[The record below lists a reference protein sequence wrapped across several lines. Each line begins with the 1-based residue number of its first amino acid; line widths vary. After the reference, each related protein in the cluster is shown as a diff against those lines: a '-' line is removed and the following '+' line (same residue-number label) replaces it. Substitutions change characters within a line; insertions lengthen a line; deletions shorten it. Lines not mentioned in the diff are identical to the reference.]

1 MESLDRIDID
11 ILRELQENCRASYRE
26 IANKLGISIG
36 TIHNRVKR
44 MKDLG
49 IIKGFSVVLD
59 SEKMGYEL
67 TAVILMQVDGGHILD
82 VERIVANARP
92 VIAVYD
98 ITGDFDIIVIA
109 KFKSREELN
118 TFIKDIL
125 KIPYVKR
132 TVTSIAL
139 NIVKE
144 KIIFNI

>member
-1 MESLDRIDID
+1 MELLDSIDIN
-11 ILRELQENCRASYRE
+11 ILRELQENCRASYRD

-36 TIHNRVKR
+36 TIHNRIKR

-49 IIKGFSVVLD
+49 IIKGFSVILD

-67 TAVILMQVDGGHILD
+67 TAIILIQVDGGYILD
-82 VERIVANARP
+82 VERTLANSRP

-118 TFIKDIL
+118 TFIKDVL
-125 KIPYVKR
+125 KIPHVKR

-144 KIIFNI
+144 KIIVSI

>member
-1 MESLDRIDID
+1 MGLLDNIDID
-11 ILRELQENCRASYRE
+11 ILRKLQENCRASYRD
-26 IANKLGISIG
+26 IANKLGLSIG
-36 TIHNRVKR
+36 TIHNRIKR

-67 TAVILMQVDGGHILD
+67 TAIILMQVDGGHILD
-82 VERIVANARP
+82 VEKIVANARP

-109 KFKSREELN
+109 KFRSREELN
-118 TFIKDIL
+118 IFIKDVL

-144 KIIFNI
+144 KIIVNI

>member
-1 MESLDRIDID
+1 
-11 ILRELQENCRASYRE
+11 
-26 IANKLGISIG
+26 ISIG
-36 TIHNRVKR
+36 TIHNRIKR
-44 MKDLG
+44 MRDLG
-49 IIKGFSVVLD
+49 IIKGFSVILD

-67 TAVILMQVDGGHILD
+67 TAIILIQVDGGYILD
-82 VERIVANARP
+82 VERTLANSRP

-118 TFIKDIL
+118 TFIKDVL
-125 KIPYVKR
+125 KIPHVKR

-144 KIIFNI
+144 KIIVSI